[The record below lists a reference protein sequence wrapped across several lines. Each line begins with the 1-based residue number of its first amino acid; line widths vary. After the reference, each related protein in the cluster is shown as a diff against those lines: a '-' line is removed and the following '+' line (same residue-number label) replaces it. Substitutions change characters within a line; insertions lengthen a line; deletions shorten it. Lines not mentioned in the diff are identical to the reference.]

1 VHGKWV
7 GEVHPIY
14 YGLLFFA
21 QAAPPGSHLL
31 SITAP
36 HSGDLRTWATM
47 AKDGTVRV
55 VLINDSLSQASSV
68 RLRIP
73 INAASAT
80 VTRLQARS
88 AYATGGVTLAGHGF
102 GGQTTTGTLPSA
114 KTTSLRSSAGAYSVT
129 VPSASAAMVAF
140 SPAHPG

>member
-1 VHGKWV
+1 SALWAVDALFETARTGIDGIQIHSFQGNSNGLFDFKQVHDKWV
-7 GEVHPIY
+7 GDVHPIY

-88 AYATGGVTLAGHGF
+88 AYATGGVTLGGHGF
-102 GGQTTTGTLPSA
+102 GGQTT
-114 KTTSLRSSAGAYSVT
+114 
-129 VPSASAAMVAF
+129 
-140 SPAHPG
+140 